1 MTHAAATHAERV
13 ERLPVES
20 RRLWAGLLLAPGA
33 WLVAEMAGYYMASRS
48 CELGAPGLPL
58 GSFAAPRVAHVV
70 LVMLMLVA
78 AVTGLTLAV
87 GSWRALYGGR
97 APHEERERE
106 DRTAPPELG
115 RARFMALAGVLV
127 SVLFTGG
134 LVLFGISAFVVNACS
149 QAR

>member
-1 MTHAAATHAERV
+1 MTNAVTTHAERV
-13 ERLPVES
+13 GRLPVAS

-33 WLVAEMAGYYMASRS
+33 WLIAEIVGYYMASRS
-48 CELGAPGLPL
+48 CEPGTPGLPL
-58 GSFAAPRVAHVV
+58 ESFAATRVAHVV
-70 LVMLMLVA
+70 LVVLMLVA
-78 AVTGLTLAV
+78 SLTGLVLAT
-87 GSWRALYGGR
+87 GSWRALAGR
-97 APHEERERE
+97 REERP
-106 DRTAPPELG
+106 APEIG

>member
-1 MTHAAATHAERV
+1 MTNAATTHAERV
-13 ERLPVES
+13 EQLPVAS

-33 WLVAEMAGYYMASRS
+33 WLFAEVVGYYMASRS
-48 CELGAPGLPL
+48 CELGRPGLPL
-58 GSFAAPRVAHVV
+58 ESFAAPRVAQVV
-70 LVMLMLVA
+70 LVVLMLVA
-78 AVTGLTLAV
+78 SLSGLALAA
-87 GSWRALYGGR
+87 GSWRALSAR
-97 APHEERERE
+97 REARPAPEI
-106 DRTAPPELG
+106 G